1 MMPTIRTRG
10 SRELIK
16 ALKIV
21 AVTLAVLIGL
31 AAAAVAVLVWM
42 GDRKRE
48 RTVEVRVVPVAF
60 TKDPQALK
68 LGKYLFDSRGCA
80 ECHGADGRG
89 KVFVDDPSAGL
100 YIRSPNI
107 TGGANSVVA
116 GYTEADWVR
125 AIRHGVSPSGHALL
139 IMPSEDY
146 NRFTDTDFAAL
157 VAYVRSL
164 PPLAGEPALFRLPLP
179 MRALYGAGLI
189 RDASE
194 KIDHRLPP
202 SVPVPAGVTVEH
214 GAYVG
219 NMCIGCH
226 GAGLSGGRVPGGPP
240 DWPPAANLTPG
251 EGSVMP
257 RYDTPEKFVA
267 MMRTGKRPDGSSV
280 DKAMPFEALKN
291 LNDVDLQAIYAFLKT
306 TAPRKAGEH

>member
-1 MMPTIRTRG
+1 MRVHQGRYDADNPNRG
-10 SRELIK
+10 SRELFK

-31 AAAAVAVLVWM
+31 AALAVATLVWM
-42 GDRKRE
+42 GGRKME
-48 RTVEVRVVPVAF
+48 RTVEVRVVPVPF
-60 TKDPQALK
+60 NKDPQALK

-89 KVFVDDPSAGL
+89 KVFVDDPSGGL
-100 YIRSPNI
+100 YIRSPNVT
-107 TGGANSVVA
+107 TGTNSVVA

-125 AIRHGVSPSGHALL
+125 AIRHGVSPTGHALL
-139 IMPSEDY
+139 IMPCEDY
-146 NRFTDTDFAAL
+146 NRFTDADFSAL

-164 PPLAGEPALFRLPLP
+164 PPLAGEPGLMRLPLP

-189 RDASE
+189 RDSSE

-202 SVPVPAGVTVEH
+202 SAPVPVGLTVEH
-214 GAYVG
+214 GGYVA

-240 DWPPAANLTPG
+240 DSNSLTIERHEPASATWGRSNRISARPPC
-251 EGSVMP
+251 
-257 RYDTPEKFVA
+257 
-267 MMRTGKRPDGSSV
+267 
-280 DKAMPFEALKN
+280 
-291 LNDVDLQAIYAFLKT
+291 
-306 TAPRKAGEH
+306 AGPWS